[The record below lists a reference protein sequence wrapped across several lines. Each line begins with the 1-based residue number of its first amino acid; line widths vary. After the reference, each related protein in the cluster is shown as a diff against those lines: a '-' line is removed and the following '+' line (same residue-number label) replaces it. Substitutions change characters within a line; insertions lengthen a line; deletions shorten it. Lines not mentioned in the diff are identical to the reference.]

1 MNQCSIVDI
10 IILPDEVN
18 YNYQEVL
25 MFLSD
30 FNKNSHYEIQQIGNI
45 DLLKKDTSMLFISV

>member
-1 MNQCSIVDI
+1 MSHSYI
-10 IILPDEVN
+10 IILPDEAN
-18 YNYQEVL
+18 YSYQEVS

-45 DLLKKDTSMLFISV
+45 DLLKKDTCMLFISV